1 MEHKFSG
8 SGQVGNS
15 LNLQYSSFKAILEG
29 LINRPMKKFFVLF
42 MLLACSGNSF
52 AHEGASNNHIHT
64 INTNYR
70 LYQQCKGDVEGYA
83 AKLSGG
89 EYDYPSLRDD
99 HRDAMI
105 SRATTGKNGF
115 EFMTGKVPEDYKG
128 NHVTF
133 FFYSDVD
140 LNKRQPYDVKVND
153 RALLTFRA
161 REDGTME
168 VLENPGN
175 GKIEYILVKRDGN
188 GDGVGA
194 LRLTVPKSIV
204 KNGTQAKISVYGHH
218 KGSNSWFMIFKVPDA
233 VAQLAKSATQ
243 EVSFRIRQF
252 NDMLLIDAPLRMAG
266 KSVQLVSDKKKS
278 EEAIFKVQGELA
290 KASVKIAAPQKS
302 FAIHFE
308 GDVFYLKVEDPSKDI
323 NQSEVIGEFVYH
335 VHSHASSDWSMTFS
349 KFYRPK
355 HFETYTNFFDAK
367 YAKSKVSIMNSSHQD
382 IAWVDRP
389 EVCII
394 MRDTLLLTPV
404 LKDAFERADY
414 GFDVEDALMLREY
427 MDRHPDAKDKISE
440 LLKRQLLSI
449 GATYNCPYEDMYSGE
464 DLVRQLYVGK
474 RWLKSTFDGY
484 DSKVYWNVDVPGK
497 TLQMPQIL
505 KKAGVDYMIISRHAK
520 SFFHWGSPDGS
531 SVFTYS
537 PGHYG
542 TDLIHLSQDRGNQ
555 LRYGAEQVVWW
566 GQYSEEKDHYTP
578 LLSSQDMLPA
588 IDYSEFIEAWNEK
601 ESIKDAKKKKKKIY
615 LPDME
620 LMTVDEFMPLAAQNV
635 DLVDTIVGERPN
647 VWVYIHGPTHHT
659 ALTASR
665 EGSKLL
671 TAAEK
676 FSTASYLLDKSK
688 MPYPTAAL
696 DQAWQDKVYPDH
708 GWGGHDGDITDGLFE
723 SKFVSSRVQG
733 QQLLD
738 KALTFLSSRVNTK
751 EDKGIPVVIFNSLSW
766 ERTDPVTIDIDLP
779 QGVTKS
785 ISIKDAGG
793 RELTSQ
799 VSDLTTYGDG
809 FINKAKLT
817 FIAEK
822 VPSVGY
828 KTFYLHHSTPGS
840 NGLNDLAKEAS
851 YENPYYQLTFT
862 EGGLSQVYD
871 KDLKKNLFLTNDF
884 KTGEIFTLESVGNG
898 AGEFGDIQQ
907 PFMNDFDKVS
917 IHAPKVEIIEN
928 GSVFTT
934 YRIKQQILH
943 AIAQQDI
950 TIYHKLKRVQFDNKL
965 LNWNGELYRE
975 FRTAYPVN
983 MKNATITYDVPFGSV
998 QVGRDEIHTAGE
1010 RYTPLCKD
1018 VHPRAIMDWI
1028 SASDGDM
1035 TVTLSS
1041 SVAAADW
1048 IDPTKENDRAVLQH
1062 LLLASRKS
1070 CHWEGNLYSQEGS
1083 HSYSHIVTS
1092 APAGDRSGGLVAEQF
1107 NEPLFVVYNPD
1118 KSSKANLSDEES
1130 FFTAQGKDVI
1140 VSAIKKAEDS
1150 DDVVFRLYNREGE
1163 STNVNINSYFEYD
1176 RMFQTNIIEEEPK
1189 EVKQLSLGKYAIETV
1204 ILDVK

>member
-1 MEHKFSG
+1 MTIISYL
-8 SGQVGNS
+8 QIIPIRCLS
-15 LNLQYSSFKAILEG
+15 LLV
-29 LINRPMKKFFVLF
+29 VL
-42 MLLACSGNSF
+42 LLLLLVQRSA
-52 AHEGASNNHIHT
+52 AHDGASNNHIHT
-64 INTNYR
+64 INTNYK
-70 LYQQCKGDVEGYA
+70 LYQQCSGDVEGYA
-83 AKLSGG
+83 YKLSGG

-105 SRATTGKNGF
+105 ARATTGKNGF
-115 EFMTGKVPEDYKG
+115 EFMTGKVAENHKG
-128 NHVTF
+128 NSVTF

-140 LNKRQPYDVKVND
+140 LNKRLPYDIKVNGKP
-153 RALLTFRA
+153 LLTFRA
-161 REDGTME
+161 REDGSME
-168 VLENPGN
+168 IIENPGN
-175 GKIEYILVKRDGN
+175 GAMEYILVKRDLN
-188 GDGVGA
+188 GDGIGA

-204 KNGTQAKISVYGHH
+204 SNGTQAKISVYGHH

-233 VAQLAKSATQ
+233 VSHLAKAATQ

-252 NDMLLIDAPLRMAG
+252 NDMLLIDAPLRLAG
-266 KSVQLVSDKKKS
+266 QSVQLVSDMKKGQK
-278 EEAIFKVQGELA
+278 ATFKVQGELA
-290 KASVKIAAPQKS
+290 KASVKITAPKKS

-308 GDVFYLKVEDPSKDI
+308 GDVFKLEIENPSKEI
-323 NQSEVIGEFVYH
+323 NRSEVVGEFVYH
-335 VHSHASSDWSMTFS
+335 VHSHASNDWSMTFS

-355 HFETYTNFFDAK
+355 HFQTYSNFFDAK

-389 EVCII
+389 EICII

-414 GFDVEDALMLREY
+414 GFDVENVLMLREY
-427 MDRHPDAKDKISE
+427 LERHPDAKDRISE
-440 LLKRQLLSI
+440 LLKRQLISI

-464 DLVRQLYVGK
+464 DIVRQLYVGK
-474 RWLKSTFDGY
+474 KWLKATFDGY
-484 DSKVYWNVDVPGK
+484 DPKVYWNVDVPGK

-505 KKAGVDYMIISRHAK
+505 KKAGVDYMVISRHAK
-520 SFFHWGSPDGS
+520 SFFHWASPDGS

-555 LRYGAEQVVWW
+555 LKYGAEQVVWW
-566 GQYSEEKDHYTP
+566 GRYSGEKDHYTP

-588 IDYSEFIEAWNEK
+588 IDYSGLIDTWNGK
-601 ESIKDAKKKKKKIY
+601 ESIKDSNKKEKKIY

-620 LMTVDEFMPLAAQNV
+620 LMTVDEFMPLAAQSV
-635 DLVDTIVGERPN
+635 DLVDTIMGERPN

-676 FSTASYLLDKSK
+676 FLTASYLLDKSK
-688 MPYPTAAL
+688 MPYPADAL
-696 DQAWQDKVYPDH
+696 DRAWQDKVYPDH

-723 SKFVSSRVQG
+723 SKLVSSKVQG

-738 KALTFLSSRVNTK
+738 KALTFLSGRVNTK
-751 EDKGIPVVIFNSLSW
+751 EDRGIPVIVFNSLSW
-766 ERTDPVTIDIDLP
+766 ERTDPVTVEINLP
-779 QGVTKS
+779 AGVAKN
-785 ISIKDAGG
+785 ISVEDANGS
-793 RELTSQ
+793 ELVSQ
-799 VSDLTTYGDG
+799 VSGLTLHSDG
-809 FINKAKLT
+809 HINKAALT

-822 VPSVGY
+822 VPAVGY
-828 KTFYLHHSTPGS
+828 KTFYVQYSAPGP
-840 NGLNDLAKEAS
+840 NALNDLAKKSS

-862 EGGLSQVYD
+862 ESGLSKVYD
-871 KDLKKNLFLTNDF
+871 KELKQDLFITEDF

-907 PFMNDFDKVS
+907 PYMNDFDQMS
-917 IHAPKVEIIEN
+917 IHAPGVEIVEN

-950 TIYHKLKRVQFDNKL
+950 TVYHKLKRIQFDLKL

-983 MKNATITYDVPFGSV
+983 MENATVTYDVPFGSV
-998 QVGRDEIHTAGE
+998 QVGRDEIRTAGE

-1028 SASDGDM
+1028 SASDEDM
-1035 TVTLSS
+1035 TITLSS

-1048 IDPTKENDRAVLQH
+1048 IDPTKENEKPVLQH

-1083 HSYSHIVTS
+1083 HSYSHILTS
-1092 APAGDRSGGLVAEQF
+1092 TPSGDQSGSRVAEQF
-1107 NEPLFVVYNPD
+1107 NEPLFVVYNPE
-1118 KSSKANLSDEES
+1118 KSAKANLAIAES
-1130 FFTAQGKDVI
+1130 FFSVQGNDVI

-1150 DDVVFRLYNREGE
+1150 DDVVFRLYNREGKG
-1163 STNVNINSYFEYD
+1163 TDVNINSYFDYNHIY
-1176 RMFQTNIIEEEPK
+1176 QTNIIEENPQ
-1189 EVKQLSLGKYAIETV
+1189 EVKQLNLGKYAIETV
-1204 ILDVK
+1204 KMDMKEK

>member
-1 MEHKFSG
+1 MTIFSYP
-8 SGQVGNS
+8 QIILVKCLFLLIALLPVQTS
-15 LNLQYSSFKAILEG
+15 L
-29 LINRPMKKFFVLF
+29 
-42 MLLACSGNSF
+42 
-52 AHEGASNNHIHT
+52 AHDGAGNNHIHT
-64 INTNYR
+64 INTNYK
-70 LYQQCKGDVEGYA
+70 LYQQCRGDVEGYA
-83 AKLSGG
+83 YKLSGG

-105 SRATTGKNGF
+105 ARATTGKSGF
-115 EFMTGKVPEDYKG
+115 EFMTGKVMENHKG
-128 NHVTF
+128 NNVTF

-140 LNKRQPYDVKVND
+140 LNKRLPYDVKVND
-153 RALLTFRA
+153 KPLLTFQA
-161 REDGTME
+161 REDGSME
-168 VLENPGN
+168 ILKNPGK
-175 GKIEYILVKRDGN
+175 GDLEYILVKRDLN
-188 GDGVGA
+188 GDGIGA

-204 KNGTQAKISVYGHH
+204 SNGKQAKISVYGHH

-233 VAQLAKSATQ
+233 VSHLATSATQ
-243 EVSFRIRQF
+243 EVSFRVRQF
-252 NDMLLIDAPLRMAG
+252 NDMLLIDAPLRLAG
-266 KSVQLVSDKKKS
+266 QSVQLVSDRKKS
-278 EEAIFKVQGELA
+278 QKATFKVQGELA

-302 FAIHFE
+302 FVIHFE
-308 GDVFYLKVEDPSKDI
+308 GDVFKLGIENPSEEI
-323 NQSEVIGEFVYH
+323 NQSEVVGEFVYH
-335 VHSHASSDWSMTFS
+335 VHSHAANDWSMTFS
-349 KFYRPK
+349 KFYRPD
-355 HFETYTNFFDAK
+355 HFHTYANFFDK
-367 YAKSKVSIMNSSHQD
+367 QYANSKVSIMNSSHQD

-389 EVCII
+389 EICII
-394 MRDTLLLTPV
+394 LRDTLLLTPV

-414 GFDVEDALMLREY
+414 GFDVEDALMLHEY
-427 MDRHPDAKDKISE
+427 LDRHPDARGRISE
-440 LLKRQLLSI
+440 LLNRKLLSI

-474 RWLKSTFDGY
+474 KWLKSTFDGY

-505 KKAGVDYMIISRHAK
+505 KKAGVDYMVISRHAK
-520 SFFHWGSPDGS
+520 SFFHWASPDGS

-555 LRYGAEQVVWW
+555 LKYGAEQVVWW
-566 GQYSEEKDHYTP
+566 GRYSEEKDHYTP

-588 IDYSEFIEAWNEK
+588 IDYSGYIDSWNEK
-601 ESIKDAKKKKKKIY
+601 ESIKDANKKEKKIY

-620 LMTVDEFMPLAAQNV
+620 LMTVDEFMPLAAQSV

-688 MPYPTAAL
+688 MPYPADAF

-723 SKFVSSRVQG
+723 AKFVSSRVQG

-738 KALTFLSSRVNTK
+738 KSLAFLSGRVNTK
-751 EDKGIPVVIFNSLSW
+751 KGTGTPVIVFNSLSW
-766 ERTDPVTIDIDLP
+766 ERTDPVSVAINLP
-779 QGVTKS
+779 RGVAKD
-785 ISIKDAGG
+785 ISITDADGN
-793 RELTSQ
+793 ELTSQ
-799 VSDLTTYGDG
+799 VSDLKRHPDG
-809 FINKAKLT
+809 SISKAKLT

-828 KTFYLHHSTPGS
+828 KTFYVHHTASGSTA
-840 NGLNDLAKEAS
+840 LNDLAKATS
-851 YENPYYQLTFT
+851 YENPYYRLIFS

-871 KDLKKNLFLTNDF
+871 KELKKDLFNTEDF

-907 PFMNDFDKVS
+907 PYMNDFDQMS
-917 IHAPKVEIIEN
+917 IHAPKVEIVEN

-943 AIAQQDI
+943 AIAQQEI
-950 TIYHKLKRVQFDNKL
+950 TVYHELKRVQFDHKL
-965 LNWNGELYRE
+965 LNWDGKLYRE

-998 QVGRDEIHTAGE
+998 QVGRDEIQTAGE

-1028 SASDGDM
+1028 SASDRDM

-1048 IDPTKENDRAVLQH
+1048 IDPTKENEKAVLQH

-1070 CHWEGNLYSQEGS
+1070 CHWEGNLYSQEGN
-1083 HSYSHIVTS
+1083 HTYAHILTS
-1092 APAGDRSGGLVAEQF
+1092 TPAGDQSGSLIAEQF
-1107 NEPLFVVYNPD
+1107 NEPLFVIYNPE
-1118 KSSKANLSDEES
+1118 KSARASLPGEES
-1130 FFTAQGKDVI
+1130 FFAAQGNDVI
-1140 VSAIKKAEDS
+1140 ISAIKKAEDS
-1150 DDVVFRLYNREGE
+1150 DGVVLRLYNREGKR
-1163 STNVNINSYFEYD
+1163 TAVAIDSYFDYD
-1176 RMFQTNIIEEEPK
+1176 GIYQTNIIEENPQK
-1189 EVKQLSLGKYAIETV
+1189 INQLDLGKYAIETV
-1204 ILDVK
+1204 IIDVKER